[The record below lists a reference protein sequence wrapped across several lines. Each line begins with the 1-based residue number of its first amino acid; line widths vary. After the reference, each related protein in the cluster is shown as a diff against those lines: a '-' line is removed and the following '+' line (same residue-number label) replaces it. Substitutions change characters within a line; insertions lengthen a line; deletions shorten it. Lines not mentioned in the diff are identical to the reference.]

1 MNELCLWVHG
11 KSIRNEVLDGLFCL
25 SVTGCNVDDKFLCFP
40 GQDIV
45 QCVRNHPM
53 VLADNELSVKPG
65 FEEIPDDYSDE
76 FVQNVPINIDNI
88 IRPYSDKELPHKGT
102 EAKRMMT
109 YSGELP
115 FSDPDE
121 YKAERAIEYVDEP
134 WWLLIKEQIR
144 DELALMILKTTF
156 LEKTETEFKIHI
168 TPDNLGML
176 SDSLKTKI
184 RKDLAEKEPLAEKL
198 VFVEDP
204 DSHAKSPNGLA
215 HRKFMAIKN
224 KMARQLN
231 ADKKFTEFIRYF
243 GLNPTLDNLH
253 LIKKADK

>member
-1 MNELCLWVHG
+1 MNSQ
-11 KSIRNEVLDGLFCL
+11 KIDP
-25 SVTGCNVDDKFLCFP
+25 SVPENFQDDDFNPDDYL
-40 GQDIV
+40 GEYSAENQ
-45 QCVRNHPM
+45 NS
-53 VLADNELSVKPG
+53 APG

-121 YKAERAIEYVDEP
+121 YKAERAIEYVDDP